1 MDYSKFE
8 REGLKNH
15 KKLRDL
21 PPCTF
26 GKPIIEYFN
35 RADVRKDLHI
45 SEKADSWDLCNSTVG
60 KLY

>member
-1 MDYSKFE
+1 MDYSKIE
-8 REGLKNH
+8 REGLQND

-45 SEKADSWDLCNSTVG
+45 SE
-60 KLY
+60 